1 MEKVITVNRK
11 ARYDYA
17 ILEKYEAGIVLEGAE
32 VKSLR
37 AGGRVSLSDSFGD
50 IERGE
55 VYLHNLHIPSYEWS
69 QSELEPRRNRKLL
82 FHRQEIKKLAGKIL
96 ERGLTLIPLRLYFK
110 GAYVKL
116 ELGLARGK
124 RQYDK
129 RQSLKKKEA
138 GREIQKAMKYKN
150 SKR

>member
-11 ARYDYA
+11 ARYDYN
-17 ILEKYEAGIVLEGAE
+17 ILAKYEAGIALEGAE

-37 AGGRVSLSDSFGD
+37 SGGRVSLSDSFGS

-55 VYLHNLHIPSYEWS
+55 IYLHNLHIPSYEWS
-69 QSELEPRRNRKLL
+69 QSEIEPRRNRKLL
-82 FHRQEIKKLAGKIL
+82 FHKKEIKKLSGKML

-110 GAYVKL
+110 GNYVKV
-116 ELGLARGK
+116 ELGLAKGK

-138 GREIQKAMKYKN
+138 GREIQRAMKHEN
-150 SKR
+150 FKR